1 MVKKPVSTVMLIILL
16 ASQALAA
23 CGPKE
28 AVTPAAPTAIK
39 LALLPTLD
47 VLPMV
52 VAQQEGLYTQY
63 NLAVEIIPVAS
74 APERDQL
81 IAAGQADAIMN
92 ELTSVMFLN
101 QEKIQVQAVRYARTA
116 TVDQALFSI
125 MAGQHAGI
133 IDVQDLKG
141 ASIGISQATII
152 EYLTDRLLTAEGFN
166 PADMNFVAVP
176 KIPDRMSLLSSG
188 ELKAA
193 TLPEP
198 FVTLAKQAGAV
209 VALDDTVH
217 PEFSYSVITFSK
229 AFINANPAAVTA
241 FLTAVEDAVE
251 LINKNPQKY
260 AATMVDQKMVP
271 APLAETFTVPTYPTK
286 GVPSEAQFSDVL
298 EWVKTKG
305 YLSVDLNYEDN
316 VNGSLLP

>member
-1 MVKKPVSTVMLIILL
+1 
-16 ASQALAA
+16 
-23 CGPKE
+23 
-28 AVTPAAPTAIK
+28 
-39 LALLPTLD
+39 
-47 VLPMV
+47 
-52 VAQQEGLYTQY
+52 
-63 NLAVEIIPVAS
+63 VAS

-125 MAGQHAGI
+125 MAGQNAGI

-152 EYLTDRLLTAEGFN
+152 EYLTDRLLTAEGFS

-209 VALDDTVH
+209 VVLDDTVH
-217 PEFSYSVITFSK
+217 PEFSYSIITFSK
-229 AFINANPAAVTA
+229 AFIDANPAAVTA

-251 LINKNPQKY
+251 LINKDPQKY

-286 GVPSEAQFSDVL
+286 GVPSEAQFLDVL
-298 EWVKTKG
+298 EWVKAKG
-305 YLSVDLNYEDN
+305 YLSVDLKYEDN